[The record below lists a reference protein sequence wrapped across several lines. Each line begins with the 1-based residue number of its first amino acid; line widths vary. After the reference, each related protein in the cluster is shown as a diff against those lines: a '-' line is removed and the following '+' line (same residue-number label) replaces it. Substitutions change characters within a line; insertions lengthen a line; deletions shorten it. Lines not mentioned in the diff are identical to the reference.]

1 MKYTKDPK
9 FIGKMFDDISPT
21 YDRLNHLLSGMQ
33 DVRWRK
39 HAVKYLMTRSDNYY
53 NILDLA
59 SGSGDLALAMLKL
72 NPQNIYSADLSSEML
87 KLNEKKVNSN
97 RNIVLQANA
106 QYLPFEDNYFDLI
119 GIGFGVRNFQKLALC
134 IKEIARVLKPGGRFL
149 TIEMFKSRKNN
160 LTSKTFKLYFRKV
173 LPKIGKLVS
182 KSDYAYDYLFD
193 SVDNFLNVKDY
204 EKLLKAAGMKVE
216 YEKNNFLS
224 IVHTVIAVKE

>member
-1 MKYTKDPK
+1 M
-9 FIGKMFDDISPT
+9 GVNNISII
-21 YDRLNHLLSGMQ
+21 NG
-33 DVRWRK
+33 V
-39 HAVKYLMTRSDNYY
+39 A
-53 NILDLA
+53 
-59 SGSGDLALAMLKL
+59 
-72 NPQNIYSADLSSEML
+72 E
-87 KLNEKKVNSN
+87 E
-97 RNIVLQANA
+97 
-106 QYLPFEDNYFDLI
+106 LPIENNYFDLI

-149 TIEMFKSRKNN
+149 TIEMFKSGKNN

-204 EKLLKAAGMKVE
+204 EKIIKAAGMKVE

-224 IVHTVIAVKE
+224 IVHTVIAAKE